1 VCWLL
6 FRSFDASRIEAL
18 ETQRS
23 PRTETAMNN
32 ASRTPSNA
40 TQPDRSIVGAL
51 LGALATFV
59 VLTGAV
65 AIAETPQ
72 QLSTITESLVS
83 TEVFEF
89 MPSSWI
95 EAPEQQTLAPASG
108 LYEETGL
115 QVTYDRY
122 VYG

>member
-1 VCWLL
+1 
-6 FRSFDASRIEAL
+6 
-18 ETQRS
+18 
-23 PRTETAMNN
+23 MNN

-108 LYEETGL
+108 HYEETGL
-115 QVTYDRY
+115 QVTYDGY